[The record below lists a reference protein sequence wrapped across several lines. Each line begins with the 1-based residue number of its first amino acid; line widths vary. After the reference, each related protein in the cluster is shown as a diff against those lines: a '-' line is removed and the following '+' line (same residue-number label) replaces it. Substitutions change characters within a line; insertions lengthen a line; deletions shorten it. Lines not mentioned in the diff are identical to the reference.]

1 MSRTEILKKIT
12 DNGAVAVIRLADSS
26 KLVKVAE
33 AIYKGGVESIEI
45 TMTTPNALGVL
56 EFCVKEFGNYMLFGV
71 GSVLDADT
79 VKAAV
84 NVGAKYIVSPVF
96 KKEIIDEA
104 HRLNV
109 PAMPGAFTPTE
120 IFTAAE
126 AGADVV
132 KVFPADILGMSFFKS
147 VKAPMPHLKMMPTG
161 GVTLTNAGEWLKA
174 GAVAV
179 GVGSALLDSKAIA
192 EGNFEQLTEN
202 AKILM
207 TSIKSYKDKISGV
220 K

>member
-1 MSRTEILKKIT
+1 MFRGEIVKKII
-12 DNGAVAVIRLADSS
+12 DNGAVAVIRLGDSG

-45 TMTTPNALGVL
+45 TMTTPNALSVL
-56 EFCVKEFGNYMLFGV
+56 EYCVKEFGDHMLFGV
-71 GSVLDADT
+71 GSVLNADT

-84 NVGAKYIVSPVF
+84 DVGAKYIVSPVCI
-96 KKEIIDEA
+96 KEVISEA
-104 HRLNV
+104 QKLGV
-109 PAMPGAFTPTE
+109 AVMPGAFTPTE
-120 IFTAAE
+120 IFSAAE

-132 KVFPADILGMSFFKS
+132 KVFPADILGMTFFKS

-174 GAVAV
+174 GACAV

-192 EGNFEQLTEN
+192 DNNFDLLTQN
-202 AKILM
+202 AKTLM
-207 TSIKSYKDKISGV
+207 NSINTFKNSSKG
-220 K
+220 